1 MRDAPTGRLDMRVV
15 TSWRLSNAL
24 WTVLLDICI
33 MGAALTFS
41 SVMPDL
47 FPKLW
52 VGVAALVSLILLVLF
67 VLITPSIHYAR
78 WRYAVNEDDIDIMR
92 GIIIYKR
99 IIIPL
104 VRVQHVDSKQG
115 PILRMLKLASVSV
128 ATAAGEHEIP
138 GLALEEA
145 DALRDRV
152 AVLARIA
159 QEDV

>member
-1 MRDAPTGRLDMRVV
+1 MRGVPTGRLDKRVV
-15 TSWRLSNAL
+15 TSWRLSNAI

-33 MGAALTFS
+33 MGSALALNSFI
-41 SVMPDL
+41 PDQ
-47 FPKLW
+47 FPTLW
-52 VGVAALVSLILLVLF
+52 VGIAALVSAGLLVLF
-67 VLITPSIHYAR
+67 VLVTPSVHYAR
-78 WRYAVNEDDIDIMR
+78 WRYAVNEDDVDIMK